1 MSSVSRAIVFQKHL
15 DVTNEL
21 DGEFFLRA
29 LVSGKELIHRCF
41 RQGDR
46 FVLVVV
52 EVGIMIVSRM
62 GTYRSP
68 TQSTAF
74 SLASRAFQMTFGTK
88 EDGML
93 LLCQPQRGG
102 VCRK

>member
-62 GTYRSP
+62 DISFTDPFLGFFFDIPGIPNDRWGKKGRRVMAVP
-68 TQSTAF
+68 TKARDR
-74 SLASRAFQMTFGTK
+74 L
-88 EDGML
+88 
-93 LLCQPQRGG
+93 
-102 VCRK
+102 